1 MSYVKIR
8 CRGNM
13 YEPMTRAVEEAR
25 EDGRILHT
33 QMNDTGEEIFLKIP
47 IQEAGTWIQLLEALA
62 DEEPEDEVDPTRF
75 DELAEII
82 TEESEKILG
91 MESKR
96 ELAEVGPPKQ
106 RNFFRGI

>member
-1 MSYVKIR
+1 
-8 CRGNM
+8 M
-13 YEPMTRAVEEAR
+13 YEPMTRAIEEAR

-47 IQEAGTWIQLLEALA
+47 IQEAGVWIQLLEALA
-62 DEEPEDEVDPTRF
+62 DEESEDEVDPTRF

-91 MESKR
+91 MEHKR
-96 ELAEVGPPKQ
+96 EQVDAGQRSKQ